1 MNLKKEI
8 KKVLTAY
15 LQEHIDEF
23 SATDVHD
30 MAVNAV
36 YEWDRQ

>member
-8 KKVLTAY
+8 QALLDEY
-15 LQEHIDEF
+15 LEEHINEF
-23 SATDVHD
+23 SPTDVHD

-36 YEWDRQ
+36 YEWDAR